1 MSASQDRSSD
11 PDFPDPVTAAASLR
25 EGDTLGLV
33 QAALARGDVTLA
45 YQPVVHAAQSA
56 RPAFWEGLV
65 RLYDETGR
73 VIPAGRFISRI
84 EETDLGR
91 RIDCAALE
99 IGLATLAETPDL
111 RLSINMSARSIGYP
125 AWRTTLQRGLA
136 REATVA
142 ERLILEI
149 TESSAILIPEVVGAF
164 MSDLARRGIAFALDD
179 FGAGYTAFRY
189 FRQFMFDI
197 VKIDG
202 QFTRN
207 ADCDPDNQVLIT
219 ALAGIGRHFDMLT
232 VAEAVETPEE
242 AAFLAGAGI
251 DCLQGYLFGMP
262 ALGMPW
268 QDAERRRA

>member
-11 PDFPDPVTAAASLR
+11 PDFPDPITAAASLR
-25 EGDTLGLV
+25 EGDTVSLV
-33 QAALARGDVTLA
+33 QGALARGDVTLA

-65 RLYDETGR
+65 RLFDEAGK
-73 VIPAGRFISRI
+73 VIPAGRFMANI
-84 EETDLGR
+84 EETELGR

-125 AWRTTLQRGLA
+125 AWRAALQRGLA

-149 TESSAILIPEVVGAF
+149 TESSAILIPEVVAAF
-164 MSDLARRGIAFALDD
+164 MSDLARHGIAFALDD

-189 FRQFMFDI
+189 FRQFLFDI

-207 ADCDPDNQVLIT
+207 VDRDSDNQVLIA
-219 ALAGIGRHFDMLT
+219 ALASIGRHFDMLT
-232 VAEAVETPEE
+232 IAEAVETPEE
-242 AAFLAGAGI
+242 AAFLTGAGI
-251 DCLQGYLFGMP
+251 DCLQGYLFGAP
-262 ALGMPW
+262 ALDMPW
-268 QDAERRRA
+268 QHTDRRRA

>member
-1 MSASQDRSSD
+1 MPASQDRSSD

-25 EGDTLGLV
+25 EADTMSLV
-33 QAALARGDVTLA
+33 QGALARGDVALA
-45 YQPVVHAAQSA
+45 YQPVVHAAQSS

-65 RLYDETGR
+65 RLFDDAGR
-73 VIPAGRFISRI
+73 VIPAGRFIARI
-84 EETDLGR
+84 EETELGR

-125 AWRTTLQRGLA
+125 AWRATLRRGLA
-136 REATVA
+136 SEPTLA

-149 TESSAILIPEVVGAF
+149 TESSAILMPEVVAAF
-164 MSDLARRGIAFALDD
+164 MSDLARHGIAFALDD

-189 FRQFMFDI
+189 FRQFLFDI

-207 ADCDPDNQVLIT
+207 VDRDPDNQVLIA
-219 ALAGIGRHFDMLT
+219 ALASIGRHFDMLT
-232 VAEAVETPEE
+232 IAEAVETPEE

-251 DCLQGYLFGMP
+251 DCLQGYLFGAP
-262 ALGMPW
+262 ALDMPW
-268 QDAERRRA
+268 QGVERRRA